1 MEQLGDK
8 AEKIVPLFITFD
20 PERDTLLILKDYASN
35 FHPSILGL
43 TGTPAE
49 TNVAAKN
56 FQAFFEK
63 KNQIIMIQGII
74 LQSYIRILCDW
85 SKGQYYNLIIQIR
98 NNTGSNVCCFS
109 KDFVVVAPLTPALY
123 APKFSLWI

>member
-20 PERDTLLILKDYASN
+20 PERDTLPILKDYVSN

-56 FQAFFEK
+56 FQAFFRKEK
-63 KNQIIMIQGII
+63 SNNNNPGNYFAIIHTHFI
-74 LQSYIRILCDW
+74 
-85 SKGQYYNLIIQIR
+85 
-98 NNTGSNVCCFS
+98 
-109 KDFVVVAPLTPALY
+109 
-123 APKFSLWI
+123 